1 MFNLHH
7 KSDLLEIQRFS
18 CALSEANA
26 KLAAVSRSMAMI
38 EFDPTGVILDA
49 NENFCKAVGYSLEE
63 IRGKHHRIFCE
74 GDYAKSEE
82 YQRFWREL
90 ERGEPSSGTFQ
101 RLNKKGQEV
110 WLEASY
116 MPVIGADRQVHSV
129 IKVATDI
136 TARVIKE
143 HENQALVNALGRA
156 MAVIEFSPD
165 GRVIS
170 ANDNFL
176 QTMHYSA
183 GEVVGQH
190 HSLFCHR
197 AESESASYKAFWAS
211 LNRGEYHSH
220 RFERVDKFGR
230 IVFLEAS
237 YNPIFDAKGR
247 LYKVVKFASDITQQV
262 TTLQSAAEAAHSTSV
277 QNDACA
283 QKGSQV
289 VQQTVQII
297 EQISQDLNQAAL
309 SIDAVSKQS
318 DIIGTIV
325 QTIRGIADQTNLL
338 ALNAAI
344 EAARAGEAGRG
355 FAVVA
360 DEVRKLAEKSG
371 GSASEIAR
379 LASAIVSQTDQVR
392 AAVGAGLQSIEASAG
407 LAGGVE
413 DTLEQARGKV
423 EQASRGVDE
432 IVLSVREQ
440 QVASTEIAQ
449 NMERISSSA
458 EEASEVAGQMSQSA
472 VQLRSA
478 AGGLSTAI
486 AGFRV

>member
-7 KSDLLEIQRFS
+7 KADLQEIQRFS

-38 EFDPTGVILDA
+38 EFTPEGIVLDA
-49 NENFCKAVGYSLEE
+49 NDNFCRAMGYSAEE
-63 IRGKHHRIFCE
+63 VRGKHHRIFCE
-74 GDYAKSEE
+74 ESFYRSEE
-82 YQRFWREL
+82 YAKLWRDL
-90 ERGEPSSGTFQ
+90 ARGEPVGGTFL
-101 RLNKKGQEV
+101 RLNKQGREV

-116 MPVIGADRQVHSV
+116 MPVFGADRQVKSV

-136 TARVIKE
+136 SDRVYKE
-143 HENQALVNALGRA
+143 HEEESMLAAIGRS
-156 MAVIEFSPD
+156 MAVIEFTPE
-165 GRVIS
+165 GKVIT

-176 QTMHYSA
+176 KTMHYSLN
-183 GEVVGQH
+183 EVIGQH

-197 AESESASYKAFWAS
+197 AESESQAYKAFWAS

-220 RFERVDKFGR
+220 RFERKDKHGHT
-230 IVFLEAS
+230 VFLEAS
-237 YNPIFDAKGR
+237 YNPLFDAKGR

-262 TTLQSAAEAAHSTSV
+262 TTLQTAAESAHSTSV

-297 EQISQDLNQAAL
+297 QDISRDLNEAAQ

-344 EAARAGEAGRG
+344 EAARAGDHGRG

-360 DEVRKLAEKSG
+360 DEVRSLAARTSQATVEIVDVVRKNHDLSM
-371 GSASEIAR
+371 SAVTSMQSSLSR
-379 LASAIVSQTDQVR
+379 T
-392 AAVGAGLQSIEASAG
+392 GL
-407 LAGGVE
+407 GVE
-413 DTLEQARGKV
+413 LANEAGEVILEIQQGSRHVVDAISQFNSTLQ
-423 EQASRGVDE
+423 
-432 IVLSVREQ
+432 I
-440 QVASTEIAQ
+440 T
-449 NMERISSSA
+449 
-458 EEASEVAGQMSQSA
+458 
-472 VQLRSA
+472 
-478 AGGLSTAI
+478 
-486 AGFRV
+486 

>member
-1 MFNLHH
+1 VDVSVSTLT
-7 KSDLLEIQRFS
+7 
-18 CALSEANA
+18 ALNVRAMTDRNTRSSVSASI
-26 KLAAVSRSMAMI
+26 AASVR
-38 EFDPTGVILDA
+38 
-49 NENFCKAVGYSLEE
+49 N
-63 IRGKHHRIFCE
+63 
-74 GDYAKSEE
+74 
-82 YQRFWREL
+82 
-90 ERGEPSSGTFQ
+90 
-101 RLNKKGQEV
+101 
-110 WLEASY
+110 
-116 MPVIGADRQVHSV
+116 SV

-136 TARVIKE
+136 TARIIKE

-165 GRVIS
+165 GKVIS

-183 GEVVGQH
+183 GEVMGQH

-197 AESESASYKAFWAS
+197 AESESSAYKAFWAS

-297 EQISQDLNQAAL
+297 EQISQDLNEAAL

-344 EAARAGEAGRG
+344 EAARAGEHGRG

-360 DEVRKLAEKSG
+360 DEVRSLAARTSKATLEIVDVVRKNHDLSL
-371 GSASEIAR
+371 SA
-379 LASAIVSQTDQVR
+379 VSSMQSSLSRT
-392 AAVGAGLQSIEASAG
+392 GL
-407 LAGGVE
+407 GVE
-413 DTLEQARGKV
+413 LANEAGEVILEIQQGSRHVVNAISQFNETL
-423 EQASRGVDE
+423 
-432 IVLSVREQ
+432 
-440 QVASTEIAQ
+440 
-449 NMERISSSA
+449 
-458 EEASEVAGQMSQSA
+458 
-472 VQLRSA
+472 QLH
-478 AGGLSTAI
+478 
-486 AGFRV
+486 